1 MCQPLPRAWGGSLSP
16 YDRLSDLRDA
26 PSHSSPF
33 EFAKEKR
40 KTKITRLASSGQK
53 PDTSGLSLSE
63 NRCGAESLVK
73 VTDGVWALG
82 TSPCIS
88 TARAPNRSMAE
99 TSLGTPVTASLDLE
113 SESRQG
119 KGF

>member
-1 MCQPLPRAWGGSLSP
+1 MG
-16 YDRLSDLRDA
+16 
-26 PSHSSPF
+26 
-33 EFAKEKR
+33 
-40 KTKITRLASSGQK
+40 
-53 PDTSGLSLSE
+53 
-63 NRCGAESLVK
+63 
-73 VTDGVWALG
+73 GVWALG

-88 TARAPNRSMAE
+88 TAKAPNCSTAE